1 MKQLPKLTLINDKAY
16 NFLSYVHTLST
27 PVSQKLRFLSE
38 STKKLQFVLILR
50 IKNVR
55 IYTQFTE
62 FVVCTFSSTFERNV
76 VGLQIENFERIDTFK
91 SIKQRVLSDGPFY
104 VNVFPEM
111 GMLKFH
117 PNFKQVF
124 LFFMLYLYLLALNT
138 QI

>member
-1 MKQLPKLTLINDKAY
+1 MKQLSKLTLINEKLI
-16 NFLSYVHTLST
+16 NLFLQYVHTLST

-38 STKKLQFVLILR
+38 STKKLPFVLVLR

-91 SIKQRVLSDGPFY
+91 SIKQRVLSDGPFN
-104 VNVFPEM
+104 VDVFPEM
-111 GMLKFH
+111 GMLKLKFH
-117 PNFKQVF
+117 QNFKQVF
-124 LFFMLYLYLLALNT
+124 CFLCYTDICLL
-138 QI
+138 